1 MCTSKCLPHR
11 HFWIDL
17 SRIDECECKANSK
30 RFYSNH
36 NYIFDIPLDKLFE
49 LSNNI
54 NLVEMSKS
62 FKLKSGKFS
71 EVGSTEMSTI
81 SDLKGKLFLYFKML
95 LNSIKVDCPGKGIRC
110 EVNKTNKNFYLNNFP
125 TYLNFN
131 LQRVGAGGSFNGVA
145 QVLSIF
151 EILKTFVLIPKIFD
165 LGTLFDHSSKQ
176 KVFFEFF
183 GAILLKPGKTY
194 SCFFKNTHNTNT
206 SNSNI
211 NDYLYIHYDDDKITN
226 FSSQFDLISYC
237 MKNSE
242 VPILLFYQIQEK
254 YNDSEK
260 DISLDE
266 LQILER
272 YARNADNLNYI
283 ISNRFRSNEDI
294 IRFEKVDSTNSNS
307 QGLYTRN
314 PSNAS
319 TLPLNQSSKNSSS
332 ISTSKPSS
340 TNNSNS
346 RIDPVTEYA
355 CINCYSKNRIEC
367 PVCLKCNKNNEAAI
381 EDLLKKR
388 NNMNY
393 INIAN
398 FNLNINTG
406 VDVQR
411 ERESIS
417 NNNTNSI
424 LKANLNINESNN
436 TLNVSPHTIPGR
448 PNLREDNTRDSKNS
462 SLKKASGPG
471 VNSIVSNPF
480 APVSIVNLEK
490 KSLNTLNTIGSCKY
504 NDNEQDSDE
513 YEDEYRKGNVCGNK
527 EKSTGNKPKSK
538 IMNILNNFKKIIFP
552 HFFQTIICQN
562 KL

>member
-17 SRIDECECKANSK
+17 SRIDECECKATSK

-54 NLVEMSKS
+54 NLIEMSKS

-95 LNSIKVDCPGKGIRC
+95 LNSIKVDCPAKGIRC

-131 LQRVGAGGSFNGVA
+131 LQRIGVGSPCHAA

-183 GAILLKPGKTY
+183 GAILLKPGKNY
-194 SCFFKNTHNTNT
+194 SCFFKNNT
-206 SNSNI
+206 SNTTNSHI

-226 FSSQFDLISYC
+226 FSSQFDLISFC
-237 MKNSE
+237 LKNCE
-242 VPILLFYQIQEK
+242 VPVLLFYQIQEK

-272 YARNADNLNYI
+272 YARNADNLNNI

-294 IRFEKVDSTNSNS
+294 IRFEKIDSTHSQSHS
-307 QGLYTRN
+307 QGVYTRN

-406 VDVQR
+406 VEVPR
-411 ERESIS
+411 ERDNAAMGINNATSSNSVITTNAIS
-417 NNNTNSI
+417 N
-424 LKANLNINESNN
+424 SNVN
-436 TLNVSPHTIPGR
+436 PHTIPGR
-448 PNLREDNTRDSKNS
+448 TNVREENTRDSKNS
-462 SLKKASGPG
+462 SLKKGSGTG
-471 VNSIVSNPF
+471 VSSLASNPF
-480 APVSIVNLEK
+480 APASIATIDK
-490 KSLNTLNTIGSCKY
+490 KSLNTIGTSKY
-504 NDNEQDSDE
+504 NDEESDE
-513 YEDEYRKGNVCGNK
+513 YDDDYRKGNVVNKDKGNQ
-527 EKSTGNKPKSK
+527 PKSK
-538 IMNILNNFKKIIFP
+538 YFYFDVILFLLI
-552 HFFQTIICQN
+552 
-562 KL
+562 